1 MTPLAY
7 RLLRSE
13 PCMSRQE
20 DTVAETDTPASRE
33 LRMVTALRQARI
45 ERGEPLRVVAEALDW
60 SEAKVSRIETAV
72 TRVSITDLKA
82 LLDYYE
88 LLDPLRSELI
98 CLARARKEPAWWDDF
113 RPFYSADFIR
123 FVGIEASAARV
134 MQYQM
139 LYVPGLLQTAEYTR
153 AVVTDRGIDDGRV
166 EREIRLRDKRQ
177 ERLREGRAE
186 FDFVLDE
193 SVLRRRV
200 SGRATWLGQLRRL
213 IEFAELPTVS
223 VRVLTFD
230 AGLVPGM
237 TNSFELFQVAKG
249 EEASAL
255 LIERSERDLLTIGY
269 EPRVASYATTFRHL
283 SQAALPPEDS
293 LEFIRTL
300 HRSTGR

>member
-1 MTPLAY
+1 M
-7 RLLRSE
+7 
-13 PCMSRQE
+13 
-20 DTVAETDTPASRE
+20 AEADTPASRE
-33 LRMVTALRQARI
+33 LRVVTALRHARI

-60 SEAKVSRIETAV
+60 SEAKISRIETAV

-88 LLDPLRSELI
+88 LPDPLRSELI
-98 CLARARKEPAWWDDF
+98 CLARARNERAWWDDF
-113 RPFYSADFIR
+113 RPFYTPDFIR
-123 FVGIEASAARV
+123 FVGIEASSVRI

-153 AVVTDRGIDDGRV
+153 AIVTDPGIDEEAI

-177 ERLREGRAE
+177 ERLRHGRAT

-213 IEFAELPTVS
+213 IEFAELPAVS
-223 VRVLTFD
+223 LRIVTFD

-237 TNSFELFQVAKG
+237 TNSFALFQVAEG

-255 LIERSERDLLTIGY
+255 LIERPERDLLAIGH
-269 EPRVASYATTFRHL
+269 EPRVAGYATTFRHL
-283 SQAALPPEDS
+283 SQAALPPGES